1 MNERMDILRKYNLW
15 TRGDL
20 YFHRRSAAHRRM
32 GKVGQ
37 FLFAGLYR
45 GVRALYQRLQ
55 LTDAVRW
62 ACHAAFGAIRPIS
75 GISLQLS
82 GVYRDKASGTEPW
95 ELYGLYEYGRNPGT
109 FVLPEKQE
117 VQRNYLSA
125 LKDTILLKDIIQRYS
140 IRDPRL
146 LEDLFAF
153 LVGNASNLVSIG
165 NIVNYFKSQGRKTSY
180 DAVAAT

>member
-55 LTDAVRW
+55 LTDAVRL

-82 GVYRDKASGTEPW
+82 GVYRDKASGTEPR
-95 ELYGLYEYGRNPGT
+95 ELYEYGRNPGT
-109 FVLPEKQE
+109 FCLARKAGGVAQ
-117 VQRNYLSA
+117 
-125 LKDTILLKDIIQRYS
+125 LLVC
-140 IRDPRL
+140 
-146 LEDLFAF
+146 LEGHHLAEGHQPTLQHTWPPTAWRPFC
-153 LVGNASNLVSIG
+153 VSCR
-165 NIVNYFKSQGRKTSY
+165 QCL
-180 DAVAAT
+180 